1 MNGMKVKDI
10 ACGLR
15 HTILLTGKS
24 TTHFNDARAGKS
36 TTHFKAR
43 SHGAFFFLCVCDAEN
58 GLCGCQ

>member
-24 TTHFNDARAGKS
+24 TTHFNDARAWILV
-36 TTHFKAR
+36 R
-43 SHGAFFFLCVCDAEN
+43 SVFTVILFRCLTFFAL
-58 GLCGCQ
+58 L